1 MTKKNTL
8 SGKSAAL
15 PEETGA
21 RRSNISERIYTLVK
35 QDIFE
40 FRLLP
45 GDRFT
50 ETEIAERMSASRTP
64 VRHALYQLEREGF
77 LEVYFRNG
85 WRVRPFDFERF
96 DELYAVRIVLELA
109 AVEQLGLVTARLK
122 NSPELVELKA
132 VWLDGPRE
140 TDGPLVSTLDERF
153 HSLLVGATGNREM
166 TRIHREL
173 SEKLRIIRRL
183 DFTKGPRIDATYSEH
198 GAILRAIFGGKT
210 ERAKE
215 LLLKHI
221 ETSRAEVRKITLH
234 MLQEA
239 HRSARP
245 A

>member
-1 MTKKNTL
+1 MKKGSEL
-8 SGKSAAL
+8 ERSRAVGDD
-15 PEETGA
+15 TGA

-50 ETEIAERMSASRTP
+50 ETEVAERMNASRTP

-96 DELYAVRIVLELA
+96 DELYSVRIVLELA
-109 AVEQLGLVTARLK
+109 AVEQLGLLTARLK
-122 NSPELVELKA
+122 NSSELVELRQI
-132 VWLDGPRE
+132 WLEGPRE

-153 HSLLVGATGNREM
+153 HCLLVSATGNREM
-166 TRIHREL
+166 ARMHREL

-183 DFTKGPRIDATYSEH
+183 DFTKAPRVDATYSEH
-198 GAILRAIFGGKT
+198 GAILRAIFSGKT

-215 LLLKHI
+215 LLRKHI

-239 HRSARP
+239 HRSAPP
-245 A
+245 AK